1 MEGSP
6 RPSRLSPGMPAPSLT
21 LPRAG
26 GSPWRLEEALARGP
40 VLLAFH
46 RGTW

>member
-1 MEGSP
+1 MTN
-6 RPSRLSPGMPAPSLT
+6 APPFELPTQKGDTQT
-21 LPRAG
+21 LRA
-26 GSPWRLEEALARGP
+26 LLDKGP

>member
-1 MEGSP
+1 MAH
-6 RPSRLSPGMPAPSLT
+6 PSSLT
-21 LPRAG
+21 TAPEFT
-26 GSPWRLEEALARGP
+26 LETQKGEKRSLGEFLARGP

>member
-1 MEGSP
+1 MPQTSP
-6 RPSRLSPGMPAPSLT
+6 LKAAPPFELPTQKGDLRSLAE
-21 LPRAG
+21 L
-26 GSPWRLEEALARGP
+26 LKKGP

>member
-1 MEGSP
+1 MKH
-6 RPSRLSPGMPAPSLT
+6 PSLIPGMPAPPFT
-21 LPRAG
+21 LADTRGVERTLADY
-26 GSPWRLEEALARGP
+26 LALGP

>member
-1 MEGSP
+1 MAI
-6 RPSRLSPGMPAPSLT
+6 PSSLSLAPPFT
-21 LPRAG
+21 LPTQKGDLR
-26 GSPWRLEEALARGP
+26 SLEDFLKKGP

>member
-1 MEGSP
+1 MAETSP
-6 RPSRLSPGMPAPSLT
+6 LQTAPPFELPTQKGDMRSL
-21 LPRAG
+21 AQF
-26 GSPWRLEEALARGP
+26 LEKGP

>member
-1 MEGSP
+1 MSHTSP
-6 RPSRLSPGMPAPSLT
+6 LTSAPPFELPTQKGDMRSL
-21 LPRAG
+21 AQF
-26 GSPWRLEEALARGP
+26 LAKGP

>member
-1 MEGSP
+1 LKESP
-6 RPSRLSPGMPAPSLT
+6 LRHAPPFT
-21 LPRAG
+21 LPTQKGDLR
-26 GSPWRLEEALARGP
+26 SLDDFLQKGP

>member
-1 MEGSP
+1 MAETST
-6 RPSRLSPGMPAPSLT
+6 LVTAPPFELPTQKGEKRSL
-21 LPRAG
+21 AQF
-26 GSPWRLEEALARGP
+26 LEKGP

>member
-1 MEGSP
+1 
-6 RPSRLSPGMPAPSLT
+6 MPQTSTLKIAPPFELPTQKGDLRSLAEF
-21 LPRAG
+21 LQ
-26 GSPWRLEEALARGP
+26 EGP

>member
-1 MEGSP
+1 MSETSA
-6 RPSRLSPGMPAPSLT
+6 LTVAPPFELPTQKGDVRSL
-21 LPRAG
+21 AQF
-26 GSPWRLEEALARGP
+26 LEKGP

>member
-1 MEGSP
+1 M
-6 RPSRLSPGMPAPSLT
+6 SRTSDLKTAPPFE
-21 LPRAG
+21 LPTQKG
-26 GSPWRLEEALARGP
+26 DVQSLARFLAKGP

>member
-1 MEGSP
+1 MALRS
-6 RPSRLSPGMPAPSLT
+6 SLATAPPFT
-21 LPRAG
+21 LPTQKGDLR
-26 GSPWRLEEALARGP
+26 SLEDFLKKGP

>member
-1 MEGSP
+1 MERSP
-6 RPSRLSPGMPAPSLT
+6 RLSRLSPGMHAPPLV